1 MNEVFNGVKHQSKY
15 FRRKPKTIADV
26 RAIDERVKH
35 VNGVFSL
42 ENTESEYKKGAL
54 FASRACTKLYC
65 CSENNEVLRGIFL
78 FCG

>member
-42 ENTESEYKKGAL
+42 ENTERSTRKG
-54 FASRACTKLYC
+54 LY
-65 CSENNEVLRGIFL
+65 SQAELAQNFIVVQRTTEF
-78 FCG
+78 

>member
-42 ENTESEYKKGAL
+42 ENTERSTRKG
-54 FASRACTKLYC
+54 LY
-65 CSENNEVLRGIFL
+65 SQAELAQSFIVVQRTTEF
-78 FCG
+78 